1 MDTIVAPAA
10 RRTLDSKPI
19 APSLFAHFVLRS
31 SNMAKMVDWYC
42 QTFAMRVIAQ
52 NDANPPAFCVGYGEG
67 LTGGA
72 VIELMHAREPGGHP
86 AEFKRFQPG
95 LRHMAI
101 RVSDFDAAYA
111 KLEAAGVQFIG
122 EPGVAVGGGPIVS
135 FRDPE
140 GNELQIV
147 QR

>member
-1 MDTIVAPAA
+1 MLFTAIDHPA
-10 RRTLDSKPI
+10 I
-19 APSLFAHFVLRS
+19 ACYDVRQ
-31 SNMAKMVDWYC
+31 MVDWYC

-52 NDANPPAFCVGYGEG
+52 NDANPPAFCVGYGET

-86 AEFKRFQPG
+86 AEFRRFQPG

-111 KLEAAGVQFIG
+111 RLKDAGVQFLG
-122 EPGVAVGGGPIVS
+122 EPVVAVGGGRIVS